1 MCLCWRKTRPG
12 PLTLKVLLVELML
25 DELKTTKLLLHLLS
39 RRPSPVW
46 LGVVCHLG
54 EMFKG
59 GDLELYSTWD
69 LSEEPNEPALWL
81 EDKPN

>member
-1 MCLCWRKTRPG
+1 
-12 PLTLKVLLVELML
+12 ML
-25 DELKTTKLLLHLLS
+25 EDLKTIELLLHLLS

-54 EMFKG
+54 ECLRG

-69 LSEEPNEPALWL
+69 LFEEPKEAALWL
-81 EDKPN
+81 EDKPY